1 MSKSLKKFSE
11 QELIQQ
17 FNDYLDE
24 SYPEV
29 SVGGHSF
36 LPSRVLKDVDPI
48 AYRTGLADYADLLTK
63 VGYEVEGY
71 TS

>member
-1 MSKSLKKFSE
+1 MSKKFSE
-11 QELIQQ
+11 QELIEQ

-24 SYPEV
+24 SQPEV
-29 SVGGHSF
+29 SVAGYSY

-48 AYRTGLADYADLLTK
+48 AYRTGLADYADLLTRN
-63 VGYEVEGY
+63 GYEVEGY